1 MTLYW
6 RDGCHLCEEMGRE
19 LTRRREALG
28 VELEAVEISGDV
40 ELEARY
46 GHKVPVLC
54 AGDEEICHYF
64 LDEEALAR
72 HLAAP
77 HGDAA

>member
-1 MTLYW
+1 MTRRLTLYW
-6 RDGCHLCEEMGRE
+6 RNGCHLCEEMGRE
-19 LTRRREALG
+19 LTLRREALG
-28 VELEAVEISGDV
+28 VELEAVEISADP

-54 AGDEEICHYF
+54 EGDEEICHYF

-72 HLAAP
+72 HLD
-77 HGDAA
+77 G